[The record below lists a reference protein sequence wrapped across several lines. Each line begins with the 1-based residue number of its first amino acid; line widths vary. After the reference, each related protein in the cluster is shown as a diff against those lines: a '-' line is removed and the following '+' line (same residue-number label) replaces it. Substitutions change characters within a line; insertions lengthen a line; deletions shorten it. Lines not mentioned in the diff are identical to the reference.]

1 MTQDSLFP
9 DMASKKELS
18 LIELFK
24 TYPQSKSDVHLF
36 ARLICEKKLPHFAQM
51 DTKRQEELID
61 LMYEFGSLDRKRRK
75 LVETHP
81 ML

>member
-9 DMASKKELS
+9 DLPSKTEIS
-18 LIELFK
+18 LIDMFR
-24 TYPQSKSDVHLF
+24 TYPQAKGDVHLF
-36 ARLICEKKLPHFAQM
+36 ARLICEKKLPSFAQM

-61 LMYEFGSLDRKRRK
+61 LMYKFSSLDRKRRK

-81 ML
+81 FL